1 MKKSINGILLLF
13 LVSVLCLTE
22 KIAGLTDSLTTT
34 QSIKGDE
41 TIISAGGSFV
51 LGFFSPS
58 SSTNRYV
65 GIWYNKIPNQT
76 VVWVANR
83 EVPLISKSGVLEV
96 IKPGLLVLRND
107 TNHTMWSSNSSTSVS
122 NPVLQLL
129 ETGNLVVKDAN
140 QNDPEMFLWQSFDYP
155 TDTSLPGMKLGHNFV
170 TGLEVYLSSWKSPED
185 PSPGEYTQHCDSTG
199 YPQNIVK
206 KGSILRFRTGPWNGL
221 GFSGVPS
228 LQKNSIFSY
237 EVVINSKEVYYS
249 FKLLSLTITRYTLS
263 PSGVGQRWTWD
274 NQARSWIIYL
284 STPDDTCDSYG
295 LCGAYGSCD
304 TRISPICECLDKF
317 SPKFPDKWNKGNWS
331 NGCIRNVALDC
342 QSGDGF
348 IKYSGFKLPD
358 THNSSY
364 NTNTSLKECRRIC
377 LKNCSCTSYSTLD
390 ISSGSGCLFWFG
402 DLIDMK
408 VISGAGQDIHV
419 RMASSDSDSNGKK
432 GKKLVISLALSLAMV
447 LLSLGLVLLLQ
458 RRNKKRAKQK
468 KEGMEGFNLSM
479 AYTDERHKKDLELPL
494 FELSRIIKAT
504 DNFSF
509 NNKLGEG
516 GFGPV
521 YKGLLEEGQE
531 VAVKRLSEHSTQG
544 LEEFKNEAICIAKLQ
559 HRNLVKLLGCCIE
572 GKEKILIYEYMP
584 NKSLDFFIFDQ
595 TKRKSLDWLTRFHII
610 QGIARGLLYLHQDSR
625 LRIIHRDLKASNI
638 LLDADMNP
646 KISDFGTARS
656 FGGNETGAN
665 TS

>member
-22 KIAGLTDSLTTT
+22 KIAG
-34 QSIKGDE
+34 QSIKDGE

-155 TDTSLPGMKLGHNFV
+155 TDTLLPDMKLGHNFV

-185 PSPGEYTQHCDSTG
+185 PSPGEYTHHCDSTG

-249 FKLLSLTITRYTLS
+249 FKLLSSTITRYTLS
-263 PSGVGQRWTWD
+263 PSGVGQRWKWD
-274 NQARSWIIYL
+274 NQTGSWIIYL
-284 STPDDTCDSYG
+284 SAPNDSCDSYG
-295 LCGAYGSCD
+295 FCGAYGGCD
-304 TRISPICECLDKF
+304 TENSQICRCLDKF

-348 IKYSGFKLPD
+348 KKYSGFKLPD

-377 LKNCSCTSYSTLD
+377 LKNCSCTAYSTLD

-408 VISGAGQDIHV
+408 VISGAGQDIYV

-447 LLSLGLVLLLQ
+447 LLALGLVLLLQ

-468 KEGMEGFNLSM
+468 KEEMEGFNLSM

-521 YKGLLEEGQE
+521 YKKIGCVSDTINVTQLIKDGETIISSGESFEMGFFSPSNSKNRYVGIWYKNITIQTVVWVANTKVPLNNTAGALQVIKPGLLVLCNDTNNIIWSSNSSRSVQ
-531 VAVKRLSEHSTQG
+531 
-544 LEEFKNEAICIAKLQ
+544 
-559 HRNLVKLLGCCIE
+559 NLV
-572 GKEKILIYEYMP
+572 
-584 NKSLDFFIFDQ
+584 SL
-595 TKRKSLDWLTRFHII
+595 
-610 QGIARGLLYLHQDSR
+610 
-625 LRIIHRDLKASNI
+625 
-638 LLDADMNP
+638 LLD
-646 KISDFGTARS
+646 S
-656 FGGNETGAN
+656 GNLVVKDTNGHPGNFLWLAEF
-665 TS
+665 